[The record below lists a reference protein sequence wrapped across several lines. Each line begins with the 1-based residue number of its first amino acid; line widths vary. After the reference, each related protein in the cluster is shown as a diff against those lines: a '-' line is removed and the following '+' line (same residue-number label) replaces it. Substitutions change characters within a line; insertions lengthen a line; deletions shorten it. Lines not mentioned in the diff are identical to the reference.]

1 MSKLKDQESGTIKRP
16 TDTQML
22 NEILKQIPYCTREQA
37 EEISKEIDYFFPEIF
52 MQKGRTL

>member
-22 NEILKQIPYCTREQA
+22 NDILKQIPYCTREQA

-52 MQKGRTL
+52 SRVER